1 MRFLLL
7 PVLFLGLFLAAIVAS
22 LIGFAVLSKVLI
34 FFGFDYP
41 FDEARECSTGIGEGG
56 ACFARVH
63 LTQNGPVR
71 SRPRANSLAAA
82 SRETAGPLQRGPTLY
97 LPFVR
102 ARIFKKTLR
111 IRLWPQREREVPLA
125 ALTLRRGGVVGPLDL
140 LGLWGSCAFQWKI
153 GNASV
158 REAGDGAEIST
169 NASGTI
175 SLSAHRPFVRELE
188 EAVKRVAADAA

>member
-7 PVLFLGLFLAAIVAS
+7 PMLFLAAIVAS
-22 LIGFAVLSKVLI
+22 LLGFAVLSKVLI

-71 SRPRANSLAAA
+71 SRPPANALAAA

-102 ARIFKKTLR
+102 VRIFKKTLR

-140 LGLWGSCAFQWKI
+140 LGLWGSCAFQWQL
-153 GNASV
+153 G
-158 REAGDGAEIST
+158 

-175 SLSAHRPFVRELE
+175 ALSAHRPFVRELE